1 MSIKK
6 IIKSITP
13 PIITSL
19 YGDIR
24 NPVSFQGTYKSWAEA
39 KQYSTGYDAD
49 AIVEKVRDA
58 LLKVK
63 EGKAVHERDSVLFD
77 KVEYSWQLL
86 AGILWVGA
94 QRGNRLTVLD
104 YGGSLGSTFFQNR
117 KFLKDIIHLN
127 WNIVEQKKFVE
138 IGKQYFE
145 NERLKFH
152 SSLSDCLNT
161 TSPDLAIFA
170 SVLSYIENST
180 DLFDEIFRTGVEFC
194 IIDRTLIT
202 DEKKDIITVQ
212 HVEPPIY
219 HAKYPCRI
227 FARTG
232 LLSCLGQKYDL
243 IEEYVNDEGRSI
255 SIPGGEAVY
264 KGFIFRRKK

>member
-13 PIITSL
+13 PVITSL
-19 YGDIR
+19 YGDIT
-24 NPVSFQGTYKSWAEA
+24 NPVSFHGNYKSWAEA

-49 AIVEKVRDA
+49 AIVEKVRDS

-63 EGKAVHERDSVLFD
+63 DGKAVHERDSVLFD
-77 KVEYSWQLL
+77 KIEYSWQLL
-86 AGILWVGA
+86 AGILWVAG

-117 KFLKDIIHLN
+117 KFLKEIIHLN
-127 WNIVEQKKFVE
+127 WNIVEQQKFVE

-170 SVLSYIENST
+170 SVLSYIESPIE
-180 DLFDEIFRTGVEFC
+180 LIDEIFNSNVEY
-194 IIDRTLIT
+194 ILIDRTLIT
-202 DEKKDIITVQ
+202 HEKKDIITVQ

-219 HAKYPCRI
+219 KAKYPCRI
-227 FARTG
+227 FAMTG
-232 LLSCLGQKYDL
+232 LLTCLGKKYDL
-243 IEEYVNDEGRSI
+243 IEEYFNDEGRSI
-255 SIPGGEAVY
+255 NIPGGEAVY